1 MIYDAHCHLDL
12 MDNMSGII
20 TEMQNSD
27 ISLFAVGTTPK
38 AYDREVQFCRN
49 APHIKVGLGMH
60 PQLISS
66 GYDDMR
72 LFKALFER
80 SHYIGEVG
88 LDFSKEYIQTKE
100 IQIHAFRDIVKLC
113 EQCGEKV
120 VSVHSLKSANT
131 VIEILREYKTQRSNK
146 YIFHWFTG
154 TIPQLEK
161 Q

>member
-1 MIYDAHCHLDL
+1 
-12 MDNMSGII
+12 
-20 TEMQNSD
+20 
-27 ISLFAVGTTPK
+27 
-38 AYDREVQFCRN
+38 
-49 APHIKVGLGMH
+49 MH

-72 LFKALFER
+72 LFKSLFER

-100 IQIHAFRDIVKLC
+100 IQMQAFRDIDKLC
-113 EQCGEKV
+113 EQYVEKV

-131 VIEILREYKTQRSNK
+131 VIEILREYKTQRNNK
-146 YIFHWFTG
+146 YIFHWL
-154 TIPQLEK
+154 QVKYHNWKK